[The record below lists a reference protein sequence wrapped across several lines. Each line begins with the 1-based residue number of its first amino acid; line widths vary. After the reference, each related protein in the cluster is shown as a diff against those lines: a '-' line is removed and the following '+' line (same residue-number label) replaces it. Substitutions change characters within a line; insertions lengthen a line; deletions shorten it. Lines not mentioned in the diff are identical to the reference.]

1 MSLDLTMNVPITD
14 IALLID
20 LLRPSQWETVLAAT
34 IPAYISMFGTF
45 YLYYQERKD
54 KLKDIKKT
62 KDEEQIKDL
71 NILLANL
78 FQCIENQRDNLNEV
92 LEYKQETEQTF
103 RKRQIFVFKDD
114 TNIEEILRI
123 ANKIIVDL
131 PEVSYDLNR
140 LKNDLYW
147 AKRYRDARDNYSNQ
161 YDYKFYM
168 ERLDREEEQETMI
181 IKRLIAICL
190 VLYDYATSLYPKKRI
205 LKITAKAHVATIW
218 KYLIKDKTFN
228 ETAVFSRLQYEFKN
242 MAIRDWFFIRLKNQ
256 YIMDTKDKKHIEEIK
271 QALKR

>member
-1 MSLDLTMNVPITD
+1 MSLDLTMNIPVTD
-14 IALLID
+14 MALLID
-20 LLRPSQWETVLAAT
+20 LLKPSQWETVLAAT

-54 KLKDIKKT
+54 KLKDNKKT

-78 FQCIENQRDNLNEV
+78 FQCIENQKDNLNEV
-92 LEYKQETEQTF
+92 IEYKKETEKTF
-103 RKRQIFVFKDD
+103 GERQIFVFKDD

-147 AKRYRDARDNYSNQ
+147 AKRYRDSRDNYSHK
-161 YDYKFYM
+161 YGYKFYT

-205 LKITAKAHVATIW
+205 LKITAKAHVSTIW
-218 KYLIKDKTFN
+218 KYLINDETFN

-242 MAIRDWFFIRLKNQ
+242 AAIRDWFFIKLKNE
-256 YIMDTKDKKHIEEIK
+256 YIKFAKNEPL
-271 QALKR
+271 LKVLGH